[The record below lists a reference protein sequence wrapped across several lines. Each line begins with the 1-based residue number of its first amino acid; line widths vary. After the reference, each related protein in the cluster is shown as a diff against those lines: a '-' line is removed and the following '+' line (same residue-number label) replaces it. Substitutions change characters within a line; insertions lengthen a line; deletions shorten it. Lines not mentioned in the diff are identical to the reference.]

1 MARKLYP
8 DGLYKT
14 TVSIKKY
21 DENGNLM
28 RVHLS
33 APTNKELDQK
43 VAELK
48 AKMKF
53 GMFSHDGNK
62 IFGEYAIYWY
72 NTYQKGHCA
81 DATAQKYLGIINNH
95 LEPLYNMH
103 LSEITKSDIQNLIN
117 MQEGHPDTQRMI
129 KVTANQIFESAI
141 DDELIYKN
149 PCKKIKVKQASGQ
162 TKSRALTD
170 AEKNAISEL
179 KREHAFSPK
188 EQLYVDTL
196 YVSGLR
202 PEEALALT
210 FSDIKDNTITVN
222 KALKWKGG
230 KGLKEPKSKAGYR
243 HVDVPA
249 WYQEEVNSFHLDNN
263 TNFIFTGINGDLIS
277 QSTYKRFWLGI
288 WNKINVK
295 LGGKPKIVVQNVV
308 KDPGIAV
315 TDLTPY
321 MFRHNYCTMLYEL
334 KVDVKEASRI
344 MGHSNVRITLDIY
357 THLDSIKSTICQKVA
372 GITL

>member
-1 MARKLYP
+1 M
-8 DGLYKT
+8 
-14 TVSIKKY
+14 
-21 DENGNLM
+21 
-28 RVHLS
+28 
-33 APTNKELDQK
+33 
-43 VAELK
+43 
-48 AKMKF
+48 
-53 GMFSHDGNK
+53 
-62 IFGEYAIYWY
+62 
-72 NTYQKGHCA
+72 
-81 DATAQKYLGIINNH
+81 
-95 LEPLYNMH
+95 
-103 LSEITKSDIQNLIN
+103 
-117 MQEGHPDTQRMI
+117 
-129 KVTANQIFESAI
+129 
-141 DDELIYKN
+141 
-149 PCKKIKVKQASGQ
+149 
-162 TKSRALTD
+162 
-170 AEKNAISEL
+170 
-179 KREHAFSPK
+179 
-188 EQLYVDTL
+188 
-196 YVSGLR
+196 
-202 PEEALALT
+202 
-210 FSDIKDNTITVN
+210 
-222 KALKWKGG
+222 
-230 KGLKEPKSKAGYR
+230 KEPKSKAGYR

-344 MGHSNVRITLDIY
+344 MGPSNVRITLDIY